1 MQLLLAAAAHSP
13 TSHGFWWHIGRIY
26 GDITGADNESGKVYG
41 SWSGFWGA
49 LQPTLL
55 ITAVVF
61 YWKHTCHE
69 PYTSWY
75 RRILPSCWRW
85 AHTTVTNAQGVT
97 YRICHK
103 HHPDHPDTFTH
114 EDLVRAVRENAL
126 RNDPTSV
133 GPGS

>member
-1 MQLLLAAAAHSP
+1 MHLLLTAAVHGHAN
-13 TSHGFWWHIGRIY
+13 HGFWWHVGRIY
-26 GDITGADNESGKVYG
+26 GDVTGADNESGKVYG

-69 PYTSWY
+69 PYTAWY

-85 AHTTVTNAQGVT
+85 AHTTVTNDQGVT

-103 HHPDHPDTFTH
+103 HHPDHPDDFTH
-114 EDLVRAVRENAL
+114 EDLVRAVRESSRRRDQA
-126 RNDPTSV
+126 PA
-133 GPGS
+133 